1 MAPGFKREGPC
12 AGALENAVLADF
24 PARSAKSLRPQ
35 ISAMA
40 MQLACLAC
48 GATLCESSDAQSLS
62 VALENERYHAVDGDA
77 VSAPTETDVASEPT
91 QLVQRVDNQV
101 TRCTRCDGSFHS
113 PCVRKLGSPEPFECA
128 RCLAGSCETGTED
141 DEDDEDEE
149 IDLNTPLLVPLQAFA
164 YLRPEWKATQA
175 ATAAA
180 EVSKP
185 KKPQS
190 REREIVAQVF
200 DDNSTPSQLKT
211 SSDQAAIS
219 VVDGQIVLENVTLI
233 ICDGCDLEFDIATL
247 NPPLAEIPEGDWF
260 CLSCLAKTEA
270 TKKGPEEAVT
280 VQIEVE
286 NVTLIICD
294 GCDVEYDLAAL
305 NPPLADIPEGDWFCV
320 SCTEKTKESPKV
332 SEEQAVAP
340 PEVVKVSLIM
350 CDCCEL
356 EYDMVTLNPPLTE
369 IPDGE
374 WFCMPCIV
382 KAKKSKKRP
391 KKKIHKDPVAALK
404 AEQRRA
410 ELKQLPLPPPLQV
423 PVVVADPEE
432 LITILICD
440 GCDAEFDAAL
450 IVPKLRR
457 IPKGDW
463 YCHACKANKITRQS
477 PSSTGTPVT
486 TQLETSD
493 NSRRRKPPT
502 IATPPPRLSIVERA
516 QKDNITDGTS
526 SRRSSP
532 SLKRK
537 REGGSKKTSKQPE
550 IVDAPEKSVPAPVK
564 ETFPQVF
571 FAPQAVSVVRNNRD
585 DDIMYG
591 SMMVTP
597 GTVLLSEDEGD
608 TGDGDDDV
616 VIVCD
621 ICMGEFK
628 MVETLKEGASR
639 GVPPRPW
646 YCTRCLKSLKKTR
659 KKRQRISKQMMLE
672 MQIYGGLLRATAEKT
687 VDPETAS
694 LRGRPP
700 SSLEEMKQMH
710 ALVGQR
716 VGIFFKWDKHWVMGR
731 VVKYLGEHA
740 DHRHLVRFD
749 DETEQTL
756 PLYAFPMVIGTQTML
771 YVKVP
776 AMQSQWWPAHLL
788 RMNAK
793 AKKLLLRTREQEEAT
808 MRNFRLVSLF
818 AEGARAGKPQHVS
831 CWVPKYLCRSMH
843 LFSPPSMD
851 SSVMMNDFSSAVKRS
866 EAEKLQQQVILCGS
880 IQNLIQQLNDKQWSQ
895 MAGSIVGKD
904 IMVRRKEQNEGEF
917 LVDKQACFRV
927 LSYNAERQEHGLE
940 QEGTRL
946 WLDLRNDETRF
957 MFANASD
964 YGEWAVLVETTINT
978 TNSEEDEEGT
988 SSNKQRVTKSEE
1000 LAPLARS
1007 EDDAP
1012 LSSDAKSCSVC
1023 LLPEFIPGDNA
1034 KKLEA
1039 MIECVRCA
1047 SSYHLVCCDPP
1058 YDPFSLRNDEDG
1070 AILIDDTKAPFVCH
1084 QCITCAGCHTALVS
1098 KEGARETGPA
1108 QNQTGWV
1115 QWRLRLQSV
1124 SLCDSC
1130 VDAYGEE
1137 RYCSVCHL
1145 ILKDEDHVSNLDLLS
1160 CSSCHLWV
1168 HANCEPDPNPA
1179 FHKDRDAQ
1187 FDLDVVLECL
1197 QLKQQECD
1205 NTKQGIEAADDSPV
1219 SKKDASETDTGD
1231 NGTATSVSTAASKS
1245 FWSEEF
1251 RPSRIMDEETSLTM
1265 KFDERYNPKILNN
1278 YECFT
1283 CRKVRML
1290 RVIHR
1295 LILEDK
1301 LELFKEPVTKNI
1313 APTYFDVIKSPM
1325 DLSTMQSKVLSDA
1338 YPLVNFA
1345 GFRDDFE
1352 LICLNAVTF
1361 NSKERDFLV
1370 WREAWRFY
1378 GQGQRIFRQIAP
1390 KSRMKHRGGKSYD
1403 ALAIAAKRQLPSNSV
1418 MFGKTQDG
1426 DTNDSMFPDENDLV
1440 QEEEQATKE
1449 TDGKPHPISID
1460 AADNTDHMH
1469 DKGTEL
1475 AVSENDVTISSHE
1488 EIATI
1493 PSSAD
1498 TTINENNAATATN
1511 ELAEHR
1517 RVPNGEA
1524 SSHQSSAVVLQKE
1537 LDETPRPESR
1547 MDLIRILQSRPI
1559 AHTYCWMD
1567 MCARCGS
1574 AGLRSK
1580 MIFCIDCG
1588 EAFHSFCV
1596 DGMTEERL
1604 ADNDALKMF
1613 WRCTNCKMCELCGKP
1628 GGDNNAIDRLH
1639 FCGHCDRGYHGFC
1652 MTPSI
1657 TAFDDE
1663 ETKSKGKSS
1672 SQRSTSSTLYC
1683 ASCVSCH
1690 NCGQRPREG
1699 GYSYDRQLCLP
1710 CSSTKRSDE
1719 SIMKERS
1726 KTLSSI
1732 WTADARKQKRDAER
1746 CPMCD
1751 QKWSAEDHE
1760 LMQCDVCER
1769 WAHPKCDVLLTEEPE
1784 RYRVLVE
1791 DPSAAYICGVC
1802 RPKERSYLSNVPH
1815 SWKCQVLIS
1824 KIQEKRREC
1833 HGQWRESRTQ
1843 LAQSRQWQQWRDNT
1857 PVFLY
1862 ILRLGEE
1869 CLKNLAYRSVNFQE
1883 NWYRFTKENE
1893 LVEKAVVIPNW
1904 LVQKASRYLR
1914 FKRYARGPKAAR
1926 RRHARKQS
1934 TFYSQLGVE
1943 KHPEASAVC
1952 TIVSEASSCAALL
1965 ACVHLFYGWRPLSK
1979 VVLHMLEQDDID
1991 ARGCRQ
1997 PALSDALLSLIRIDD
2012 SKTLEEE
2019 IAMIKTQYERRVG
2032 KRHLVVRTDTD
2043 QVMADAQVSPTT
2055 VTGADDGSP
2064 AITSQTGNSNALTVL
2079 TSPREPSVQSFG
2091 ENGNHPLTPR
2101 TPRTPKTP
2109 TQVGVVVATG
2119 PPIQLTTVDALYG
2132 WPTLQ
2137 LPVEEVADSIR
2148 QPDFV
2153 DSRYCVFCYMVGDDT
2168 ICGRLIYTDMDQW
2181 VHVNCA
2187 LWSVEVYEDD
2197 KGVLQKCQRALNR
2210 GRNIRCDG
2218 CGVLGATI
2226 GCSVSRC
2233 QRHYHFPCALDYGV
2247 AFLPN
2252 GQTCC
2257 PLPSHMNMIAR
2268 KMAVRQAITSKP
2280 SETTVEIVDDKRE
2293 ETSPGATAIDEAI
2306 ENADTNGIQS
2316 DEKVNIV
2323 DETPSSEQQNG
2334 NIAVNGSDVQQSVL
2348 PVIIPS
2354 HEPYRCLRSD
2364 MASYVPDRKRRVH
2377 TLKTK
2382 RQLCFRIGALTVHS
2396 LGHIMVGNA
2405 SFHSQHALF
2414 PLGFRST
2421 RIFWSTQVIQQRCV
2435 YECVVTSTLIEAKKQ
2450 LSRQPTDE
2458 SEDDQEHPDVRALFK
2473 IIPSDDREHP
2483 IVASTPD
2490 DALLTLRSRV
2500 VSLYER
2506 SNCFAASDINP
2517 MLNRSSWF
2525 SFGLVGSHFFGF
2537 GLSEIAKELEQLP
2550 HVATTGISRQAI
2562 AKLRKSRKRK
2572 HDVMEN
2578 DTKPA
2583 DPKQPDEEP
2592 YVFTHHLPSPRT
2604 FDEAQTEIERL
2615 VQAEERARLSSG
2627 SARTDGYEP
2636 PRPHDLQMT
2645 KNARRRLNKHAS
2657 SEAVPVLSASSTS
2670 AGAATG
2676 ASGTSVATG
2685 TSSASTSG
2693 ANGSST
2699 NSGVKGSGVPM
2710 DIEHLPIA
2718 MQYRELRRR
2727 PFDERLEVR
2736 KSKIH
2741 GYGLF
2746 TKEQMVEG
2754 QMIVEYQGQMI
2765 SQDVAD
2771 EREKAYEE
2779 QGIGSCY
2786 MFRLDEKTIIDAT
2799 RCGNLARFINHSCDP
2814 KAYARVVC
2822 VDGGNEKKIVI
2833 FAKRTI
2839 EPGDEVTYDYKFPIE
2854 DEAIRCDCSAPNCIG
2869 RMN

>member
-1 MAPGFKREGPC
+1 
-12 AGALENAVLADF
+12 
-24 PARSAKSLRPQ
+24 
-35 ISAMA
+35 MA

-48 GATLCESSDAQSLS
+48 GATLCERLDAQSLS
-62 VALENERYHAVDGDA
+62 GALENERNHAADGA
-77 VSAPTETDVASEPT
+77 ALSASAETDAASEPT
-91 QLVQRVDNQV
+91 QADQQPDNRV

-113 PCVRKLGSPEPFECA
+113 PCVLKLGSPEPFECA
-128 RCLAGSCETGTED
+128 RCLAGGSDTSADDDEED
-141 DEDDEDEE
+141 DDDE
-149 IDLNTPLLVPLQAFA
+149 IDLKMPLLVPLQALA
-164 YLRPEWKATQA
+164 YLRPEWKAMLDVGA
-175 ATAAA
+175 MKETAAA
-180 EVSKP
+180 PAETKIKP
-185 KKPQS
+185 KTSQMEPNETVKQA
-190 REREIVAQVF
+190 RAEA
-200 DDNSTPSQLKT
+200 STQ
-211 SSDQAAIS
+211 DQANLLSDHVATS
-219 VVDGQIVLENVTLI
+219 VDGVANGPAILENVTLI
-233 ICDGCDLEFDIATL
+233 ICDGCDLELDIATLDPPLAEIPEGDWFCSSCSAKKETSKPEIVEPAIVQAEVENVTLIICDGCDVEYDIATL

-260 CLSCLAKTEA
+260 CLPCK
-270 TKKGPEEAVT
+270 
-280 VQIEVE
+280 
-286 NVTLIICD
+286 
-294 GCDVEYDLAAL
+294 
-305 NPPLADIPEGDWFCV
+305 
-320 SCTEKTKESPKV
+320 EKANANK
-332 SEEQAVAP
+332 SE
-340 PEVVKVSLIM
+340 PEVIASAQPVANTVSVFM

-356 EYDMVTLNPPLTE
+356 EYDRATLDPPLTE
-369 IPDGE
+369 NIEDD
-374 WFCMPCIV
+374 WFCRPCIV

-391 KKKIHKDPVAALK
+391 KRKIHKDPVAALR

-410 ELKQLPLPPPLQV
+410 ELKQLPAPAVLVQA
-423 PVVVADPEE
+423 PVVVAAREE

-440 GCDAEFDAAL
+440 GCDAEFDAAQ

-463 YCHACKANKITRQS
+463 YCHACKANKITKQS
-477 PSSTGTPVT
+477 PSAVSTPAPTV
-486 TQLETSD
+486 LESSEK
-493 NSRRRKPPT
+493 SRRRKPPA
-502 IATPPPRLSIVERA
+502 IAPPPPRLTVVDRA
-516 QKDNITDGTS
+516 QKDNTTEDSS
-526 SRRSSP
+526 SRRPSP
-532 SLKRK
+532 SMKRK
-537 REGGSKKTSKQPE
+537 RESGSSKKNKQPE
-550 IVDAPEKSVPAPVK
+550 AVVLPEKSVSSHAAPVK
-564 ETFPQVF
+564 DTFPQVF
-571 FAPQAVSVVRNNRD
+571 FAPQAVSVVRNSSRED
-585 DDIMYG
+585 DSMNG
-591 SMMVTP
+591 STIVAP
-597 GTVLLSEDEGD
+597 GTCLLSEDEGD
-608 TGDGDDDV
+608 NGDDDDDV

-700 SSLEEMKQMH
+700 SSLEETKQMH
-710 ALVGQR
+710 AIVGQR

-731 VVKYLGEHA
+731 VVKYLGEQA

-749 DETEQTL
+749 DETEQIL

-793 AKKLLLRTREQEEAT
+793 AKKLLLRTSEQEEAT
-808 MRNFRLVSLF
+808 MRNFHLVSLF
-818 AEGARAGKPQHVS
+818 AESSRAGKPQHVS
-831 CWVPKYLCRSMH
+831 CWVPKYLCRSARS
-843 LFSPPSMD
+843 FSPPNLD
-851 SSVMMNDFSSAVKRS
+851 SGMVSDFLSALKRS
-866 EAEKLQQQVILCGS
+866 EAEKLQQQVILSGS
-880 IQNLIQQLNDKQWSQ
+880 MQSLLQQLNDKQWSHI
-895 MAGSIVGKD
+895 AKNIVGKD
-904 IMVRRKEQNEGEF
+904 IIVLRRDQQEGEA
-917 LVDKQACFRV
+917 KEKCFRV
-927 LSYNAERQEHGLE
+927 MDYNVERDEHELA
-940 QEGTRL
+940 QEGTTL
-946 WLDLRNDETRF
+946 WLDLRKDETRF
-957 MFANASD
+957 LFANASD
-964 YGEWAVLVETTINT
+964 YGEWAVSVETTA
-978 TNSEEDEEGT
+978 NSANNDDDEHDTSSSKEGVAKADELVPLASSEDEAAT
-988 SSNKQRVTKSEE
+988 SSGV
-1000 LAPLARS
+1000 
-1007 EDDAP
+1007 
-1012 LSSDAKSCSVC
+1012 KSCSVC
-1023 LLPEFIPGDNA
+1023 LLSELISGDRA
-1034 KKLEA
+1034 KKPEA
-1039 MIECVRCA
+1039 MVECAHCS

-1070 AILIDDTKAPFVCH
+1070 AVLIEDTKAPFVCH
-1084 QCITCAGCHTALVS
+1084 QCTTCAGCRTALLS
-1098 KEGARETGPA
+1098 KEDAQETGST
-1108 QNQTGWV
+1108 QNPTEWV

-1124 SLCDSC
+1124 SLCGSC
-1130 VDAYGEE
+1130 VSAYGED

-1145 ILKDEDHVSNLDLLS
+1145 VLNDEEHVSNLDLLS

-1168 HANCEPDPNPA
+1168 HAKCEPDPNPA
-1179 FHKDRDAQ
+1179 FHRDHDAQ

-1197 QLKQQECD
+1197 QLKQLE
-1205 NTKQGIEAADDSPV
+1205 NEIEQQAV
-1219 SKKDASETDTGD
+1219 DTAVVD
-1231 NGTATSVSTAASKS
+1231 TTATTEMDSIEKDTADTEITASVSTTAPKS
-1245 FWSEEF
+1245 LWNEEF
-1251 RPSRIMDEETSLTM
+1251 RPSRMVDEEMSLSM

-1295 LILEDK
+1295 LMHEDK

-1325 DLSTMQSKVLSDA
+1325 DLSTMQRKVLSDA

-1352 LICLNAVTF
+1352 LVCLNAVTF

-1403 ALAIAAKRQLPSNSV
+1403 ALAVAAKRQLPSNSV
-1418 MFGKTQDG
+1418 MFGKNQDG
-1426 DTNDSMFPDENDLV
+1426 DSNDSMFPDENDLV
-1440 QEEEQATKE
+1440 QDGEHATTKE
-1449 TDGKPHPISID
+1449 ADGKLQSNSIETVD
-1460 AADNTDHMH
+1460 SADQTNDR
-1469 DKGTEL
+1469 GTEL
-1475 AVSENDVTISSHE
+1475 VDIEKDVKVSSHEDAAAIPSTGDVSVSEN
-1488 EIATI
+1488 
-1493 PSSAD
+1493 
-1498 TTINENNAATATN
+1498 NAVVATN
-1511 ELAEHR
+1511 EISEHR
-1517 RVPNGEA
+1517 RPANGEA
-1524 SSHQSSAVVLQKE
+1524 STHASSALVLQKE
-1537 LDETPRPESR
+1537 LGETPRPECR

-1596 DGMTEERL
+1596 EGMTEERL
-1604 ADNDALKMF
+1604 ADNEALKMF

-1628 GGDNNAIDRLH
+1628 GGDSNAIDRLH
-1639 FCGHCDRGYHGFC
+1639 FCGCCDRGYHGFC
-1652 MTPSI
+1652 LTPAI
-1657 TAFDDE
+1657 TTFDDE

-1672 SQRSTSSTLYC
+1672 SQRSISSTMYC
-1683 ASCVSCH
+1683 ASCVSCS
-1690 NCGQRPREG
+1690 NCGQHPREG
-1699 GYSYDRQLCLP
+1699 GYSYDRRMCLP

-1726 KTLSSI
+1726 KSLSHI

-1769 WAHPKCDVLLTEEPE
+1769 WAHPKCDMLLTEEPE

-1802 RPKERSYLSNVPH
+1802 RPKERPYLSNVPH
-1815 SWKCQVLIS
+1815 SWKCQILIS

-1843 LAQSRQWQQWRDNT
+1843 LAQSRQWQLWRENT

-1862 ILRLGEE
+1862 VLRLGEE

-1883 NWYRFTKENE
+1883 NWYRFTKEQE
-1893 LVEKAVVIPNW
+1893 LVEKGVVVPNW

-1934 TFYSQLGVE
+1934 TFYSQQGVE
-1943 KHPEASAVC
+1943 KHPEASAIC

-1965 ACVHLFYGWRPLSK
+1965 ACVNLFYGWRPLSK
-1979 VVLHMLEQDDID
+1979 VVLHLLEQDEID
-1991 ARGCRQ
+1991 VRGCRQ
-1997 PALSDALLSLIRIDD
+1997 PPLSEALLNFIRIDD
-2012 SKTLEEE
+2012 SKTLEDE

-2032 KRHLVVRTDTD
+2032 KRHLARESGTDTD
-2043 QVMADAQVSPTT
+2043 QVMADAQVSPTASAALSD
-2055 VTGADDGSP
+2055 VSP
-2064 AITSQTGNSNALTVL
+2064 ALKSPTGSATALTVL
-2079 TSPREPSVQSFG
+2079 TSPREPSVQPIV
-2091 ENGNHPLTPR
+2091 ENGAHPLTPR
-2101 TPRTPKTP
+2101 TPGTPRTP
-2109 TQVGVVVATG
+2109 TQAGLVSTG
-2119 PPIQLTTVDALYG
+2119 PPIELTTAAALYG
-2132 WPTLQ
+2132 WPTSKLAVEGVAEPVSQ
-2137 LPVEEVADSIR
+2137 L
-2148 QPDFV
+2148 DFV
-2153 DSRYCVFCYMVGDDT
+2153 DNRYCVFCYMVGDDT
-2168 ICGRLIYTDMDQW
+2168 LCGRLIYTDMDQW

-2257 PLPSHMNMIAR
+2257 PLPSHMNMVAR
-2268 KMAVRQAITSKP
+2268 KMAVRQITANKP
-2280 SETTVEIVDDKRE
+2280 SETPVEIAEDKQE
-2293 ETSPGATAIDEAI
+2293 ETAHGANNYEATAAHTEI
-2306 ENADTNGIQS
+2306 NGTHN
-2316 DEKVNIV
+2316 DVKEHIV
-2323 DETPSSEQQNG
+2323 DEAPTSEQQNG
-2334 NIAVNGSDVQQSVL
+2334 NVAANGTEVQQSVL

-2354 HEPYRCLRSD
+2354 SEPHRCLRSD

-2382 RQLCFRIGALTVHS
+2382 RQLCFRVGALTVHS

-2414 PLGFRST
+2414 PLGYRST

-2435 YECVVTSTLIEAKKQ
+2435 YECVVTSTLIEAKKDQ
-2450 LSRQPTDE
+2450 SKQTNEE
-2458 SEDDQEHPDVRALFK
+2458 SEEDQERPDVRALFK

-2483 IVASTPD
+2483 IVAFSPD

-2506 SNCFAASDINP
+2506 SNCFASSDINP

-2562 AKLRKSRKRK
+2562 TKLLKSRKRK
-2572 HDVMEN
+2572 HDEMEN
-2578 DTKPA
+2578 DNKP
-2583 DPKQPDEEP
+2583 DEGKPDEEP
-2592 YVFTHHLPSPRT
+2592 YVFTHHLPSPQA

-2636 PRPHDLQMT
+2636 PRSHDSPMT
-2645 KNARRRLNKHAS
+2645 KTARRRLNKQAS

-2670 AGAATG
+2670 TGAAAGANGT
-2676 ASGTSVATG
+2676 SGTTG
-2685 TSSASTSG
+2685 TSGASTSG
-2693 ANGSST
+2693 ASGSST

-2746 TKEQMVEG
+2746 TKEQMAEG